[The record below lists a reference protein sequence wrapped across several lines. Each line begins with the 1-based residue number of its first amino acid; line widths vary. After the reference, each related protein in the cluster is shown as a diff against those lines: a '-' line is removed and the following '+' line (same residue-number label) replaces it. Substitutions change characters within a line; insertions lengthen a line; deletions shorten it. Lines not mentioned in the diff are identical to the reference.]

1 MELDGKEFALMLV
14 VIGLLTT
21 VSAAQTLQLSNL
33 EVEFEEQLEA
43 LEDVEASEVSVE
55 GSTDLEESTEEL
67 PGMVGGC

>member
-43 LEDVEASEVSVE
+43 LEDIEPSEVSVE